1 VILCI
6 LIPHICLSAC
16 TKAEN
21 AKINNNNTNKK
32 KNKKD
37 KEKNIGVNWD
47 IRPVIWK

>member
-6 LIPHICLSAC
+6 LIPCICLSAC

-32 KNKKD
+32 RIKKD
-37 KEKNIGVNWD
+37 KEKKIAVNWD
-47 IRPVIWK
+47 IRSVIWK